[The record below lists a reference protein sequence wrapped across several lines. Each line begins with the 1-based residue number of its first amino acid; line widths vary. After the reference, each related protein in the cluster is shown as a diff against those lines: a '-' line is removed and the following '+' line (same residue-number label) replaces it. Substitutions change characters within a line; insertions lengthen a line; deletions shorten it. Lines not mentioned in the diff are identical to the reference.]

1 MGEPYT
7 GWEEPMGEPYTGWEE
22 PDVGSPV
29 APPLPRSDSAVWA
42 MTEIYPGLLDECPD
56 FTTCVIQIK
65 EDLDDLLERIEESKI
80 QDWLLA
86 ASETSYSYQLK
97 LLLMTDD
104 QQLTYDR
111 VQQEYNLDPRY
122 SLIVNKDG
130 LHNVSGFPE
139 VDSSTVVKIFG
150 NMSEDGNTVSGYSGS
165 TLAHLLLKLKLE
177 RATVIAIDGT
187 TTTDFQH
194 DFIRAFRFQGIKA
207 VLETSQ
213 GDKHMYQMMGE
224 MDGVSEYHT
233 LKRPVDHTTQYDH
246 QQILLMEDNPIVRKA
261 ASFLYE
267 KHPAVSSVYVLDEH
281 HKPKLIHGD
290 SEPLTA
296 DSRLV
301 LVGHGGTNNE
311 GGTSISGYNAKEVA
325 KIIGETHRNGDQ
337 IKTLSLVACDVGSDK
352 HFIETLMKELHEANI
367 ETELHLRNT
376 EVQVSHTGEKYSV
389 EFNTNGLEWRHKDGR
404 KNVVATLDKNR
415 NVIIREQT
423 GNTGEAVFTSE
434 RNPLGLKESWPEA
447 PQDFI
452 HSDVQTENSVR
463 HSCVELQALAWGM
476 FHNIQDHPQKT
487 KAVNGDYHIYE
498 IRNNEAH
505 WLDKEEIENM
515 SYYDIK
521 SGKDM
526 LNIIHHY
533 AKTGENELSYLM
545 INDFIYK
552 VDQKNLYVY
561 PVGKKLDNNEVGKT
575 DEKEIE
581 DCITAQ
587 IGKESYYKMRQN
599 MYENLPHEQ
608 QENVKVKYVEYL
620 KGILTGEH
628 TIHPSLSERA
638 WFNSY
643 LTASIISESARNF
656 RTFPLVLM
664 ALDMFQNPDNNVK
677 QMGLDFFFEDH
688 PMARQYSWIDPSNRG
703 FKGSSTWENSRKLLE
718 KTRTK
723 SKLSQD
729 LKNLIGKE
737 SEHFQKW
744 SDTVDNNIQASHIFD
759 VAEKYSVVDPSQRD
773 AFLKSYSEFKTT
785 IQQQHQSPVYPERP
799 STSGGLGGSDDGSV
813 TLQDLHHASESE
825 ISLKLASYY
834 SRAAVSFAKQIHD
847 QLNTKYGK
855 DLAGLHVKQDSAK
868 MEDGTFKC
876 QLLSADV
883 NTEPIDFNVDLP
895 ADGLEYNEKMLKS
908 MNEAVHDMETHGSD
922 SSHHGSKHIER
933 ASTAVGTLGLMLGM
947 KGAVQA
953 FERGDIKDGVLGT
966 AQTLHGVTGMTLAVI
981 GKQAESLE
989 GRVAKSVVKLM
1000 RSSPMKNAMQ
1010 VLPIVGIGFGI
1021 YNVEEDLKQNDTL
1034 GYLDAALDLEMV
1046 GLDIIEAVQPEL
1058 APFIAPF
1065 NVALAVIRIAIDD
1078 VYMGIQNEL
1087 NSLPNDAGLLEKLA
1101 AVYVGSIKGNFHLAI
1116 HVASFFYD
1124 WHYDEIEQGHKLV
1137 EQISDYREYYK
1148 VTAEEDGTKA
1158 IDFSSGGSSWNGGGI
1173 HFDLK
1178 NNGLSEICMD
1188 FFVSS
1193 DESVD
1198 KKCWDVNTSGSRDI
1212 ILGIGESHQLNHTTY
1227 EKKVLLFIP
1236 AGSGTVVSGYIP
1248 LLESR
1253 YGHYTGNS
1261 EDNRFFAVQKAQ
1273 DKHTIEVMLSYYYRL
1288 HGEPGDDTFFLGS
1301 QKSYVKGSGGKDT
1314 YIIPDGGG
1322 KTTINN
1328 YDPSMSMDT
1337 LVFSVDYSD
1346 ISVSMSGADVVLTY
1360 HDCHTVTI
1368 QQWFSGEAYRHM
1380 TMMSRDGVL
1389 FIISSTVI
1397 ASVKLVARGINKMS
1411 QNHSVTVDTTTQ
1423 HLSAVITILGSPYDD
1438 RLIGNGEKN
1447 VMDGGGGEDHLI
1459 GGEDEDIYMVKNREK
1474 SKVWIQNYSTD
1485 KTTDLVIIDANLH
1498 DFKLRV
1504 DEDHI
1509 ILQSFY
1515 EVVILDWFR
1524 SEADRHLQVLT
1535 KDLITFTL
1543 SDSKSD
1549 CVLTDPFIKCIRSQ
1563 SIDYSKS
1570 SLGVEVDL
1578 QKDQALHSVTEVRG
1592 SDLNDVIKGNQGRNT
1607 IFPGKGDDF
1616 VEGRGGEDWYVITPG
1631 QGLKTIN
1638 NYSPDMTMDTMF
1650 LKEQYQ
1656 HIMSVCEGNHVILL
1670 VNGSESVVLKQWFIS
1685 NMYQHLDFQTTDGIT
1700 FKLGSNTISCGD
1712 SLMLPITVDY
1722 RKQETRPLTA
1732 QLKQQKLSVVVQPI
1746 TTVCFN
1752 YNGHYVTKEMC
1763 GYQGRQM
1770 IMNDVGSVM
1779 NLYGSAGFDVMI
1791 GNNNN
1796 NLLDPFTGGALM
1808 SGGEGRD
1815 TYIIKPGYGHD
1826 ILIDNFAEDMY
1837 DDTMLVA
1844 MDFLSGGQMILTT
1857 VGKDLK
1863 VNITNGGEIL
1873 HICLL
1878 NYHSSPKHQHLIL
1891 QSSDGVFFRLR
1902 DQSGN
1907 ESNTLS
1913 IPHVE
1918 AFKVNMKET
1927 QANCHLDLYAQGNLS
1942 AVHTV
1947 QGCPSVS
1954 NYIQGHNQQNILIG
1968 GWKNDVLEGGQGN
1981 DVLMG
1986 GVGNDLLMG
1995 GFGDDT
2001 LYGEVGEDTM
2011 MGGSGWDLFIPGPG
2025 ADLVDGGPGRDTVLY
2040 QGDHETG
2047 EGVYV
2052 NLLSGECR
2060 QADAE
2065 GDVLKDVENVIG
2077 SIYSDV
2083 LVSGFEAGLLKGSDG
2098 HDILVSSGEGDYLV
2112 GGEGNDLYTLAF
2124 HQGSLTIDNCAKD
2137 NRTDILYLSSDFSP
2151 QFECHQLLDR
2161 AVLTFSGVNEW
2172 NTTMCVKVTVQGWVS
2187 DEHECGHL
2195 VVVLGDREMS
2205 VDRMLEECSPG
2216 GGVGRQGDVSRQ
2228 DVVECSPGGGVGR
2241 QGDVIRQDVG
2251 ECFFRHI
2258 EPVRAYHQHMS
2269 HMLLSYSHL
2278 AQLYQESEFQEEN

>member
-1 MGEPYT
+1 
-7 GWEEPMGEPYTGWEE
+7 
-22 PDVGSPV
+22 
-29 APPLPRSDSAVWA
+29 
-42 MTEIYPGLLDECPD
+42 
-56 FTTCVIQIK
+56 
-65 EDLDDLLERIEESKI
+65 DLDDLLEKIEGSKI

-111 VQQEYNLDPRY
+111 VEQEYNLDPRY
-122 SLIVNKDG
+122 SLIVSKDC

-150 NMSEDGNTVSGYSGS
+150 NVSEDGSTVSGYSGS

-177 RATVIAIDGT
+177 RVTVFSIDGT

-224 MDGVSEYHT
+224 MDRVSEYHT
-233 LKRPVDHTTQYDH
+233 LKRPVGHTTQYDH
-246 QQILLMEDNPIVRKA
+246 QQILLMEDNSIVRKA
-261 ASFLYE
+261 AGFLYE

-281 HKPKLIHGD
+281 LKPKLIHGD
-290 SEPLTA
+290 SEALTA

-389 EFNTNGLEWRHKDGR
+389 EFNTNGLEWRHKDAR
-404 KNVVATLDKNR
+404 KKVVATLDQNM

-434 RNPLGLKESWPEA
+434 RNPLGPKESWPEV

-452 HSDVQTENSVR
+452 HSDVQTENSVK
-463 HSCVELQALAWGM
+463 HSCVEAQGLAWGM
-476 FHNIQDHPQKT
+476 FHKIQDHPQKT
-487 KAVNGDYHIYE
+487 KAVNGEYRIYE
-498 IRNNEAH
+498 MRKN
-505 WLDKEEIENM
+505 
-515 SYYDIK
+515 
-521 SGKDM
+521 
-526 LNIIHHY
+526 
-533 AKTGENELSYLM
+533 
-545 INDFIYK
+545 K

-561 PVGKKLDNNEVGKT
+561 PVGKKLDNNDVGKI
-575 DEKEIE
+575 KEIK

-587 IGKESYYKMRQN
+587 IGQESYYKMRQN
-599 MYENLPHEQ
+599 IYKNLPSEQ
-608 QENVKVKYVEYL
+608 QENEKVKYVEYL
-620 KGILTGEH
+620 KE
-628 TIHPSLSERA
+628 
-638 WFNSY
+638 
-643 LTASIISESARNF
+643 
-656 RTFPLVLM
+656 
-664 ALDMFQNPDNNVK
+664 Q
-677 QMGLDFFFEDH
+677 
-688 PMARQYSWIDPSNRG
+688 
-703 FKGSSTWENSRKLLE
+703 
-718 KTRTK
+718 
-723 SKLSQD
+723 
-729 LKNLIGKE
+729 
-737 SEHFQKW
+737 
-744 SDTVDNNIQASHIFD
+744 
-759 VAEKYSVVDPSQRD
+759 YSVVDPSQRD
-773 AFLKSYSEFKTT
+773 AFLEGYSEFKTT
-785 IQQQHQSPVYPERP
+785 IQQQHQSPVNPERP
-799 STSGGLGGSDDGSV
+799 PTSGGLGGSDDGSV
-813 TLQDLHHASESE
+813 TLQDLHHVSESE

-834 SRAAVSFAKQIHD
+834 SRAAASFAKQIHD
-847 QLNTKYGK
+847 QLNTKYGE
-855 DLAGLHVKQDSAK
+855 DLAGLLVKQDSAK

-883 NTEPIDFNVDLP
+883 NAEPIDFNVDLP
-895 ADGLEYNEKMLKS
+895 ADGLQYNEKMLKS

-953 FERGDIKDGVLGT
+953 FERGDIKDGVIGT

-981 GKQAESLE
+981 GKQAEALE

-1000 RSSPMKNAMQ
+1000 RSSPMKIAMQ

-1021 YNVEEDLKQNDTL
+1021 YNVQEDFKRNDTL
-1034 GYLDAALDLEMV
+1034 RYIDAALDLGMV
-1046 GLDIIEAVQPEL
+1046 GLDIIEAVLPEL
-1058 APFIAPF
+1058 APFFFAPL
-1065 NVALAVIRIAIDD
+1065 NLALAVIRIAIDD

-1087 NSLPNDAGLLEKLA
+1087 NSLPIDAGLLEKLA
-1101 AVYVGSIKGNFHLAI
+1101 AVLVGSIKGFFNFLI
-1116 HVASFFYD
+1116 HVESFFYN
-1124 WHYDEIEQGHKLV
+1124 WRYDEIEQGHKLV

-1148 VTAEEDGTKA
+1148 VTAGENGTKA
-1158 IDFSSGGSSWNGGGI
+1158 INFSSGGSSWNGGGI

-1178 NNGLSEICMD
+1178 NNGLSELCMD

-1236 AGSGTVVSGYIP
+1236 AGSETVVSGYIP
-1248 LLESR
+1248 LSESR
-1253 YGHYTGNS
+1253 YGHYKGNS
-1261 EDNRFFAVQKAQ
+1261 EANRFFAVQNAQ

-1346 ISVSMSGADVVLTY
+1346 ISVSKSGADVILTY

-1423 HLSAVITILGSPYDD
+1423 HLSAVINILGSPYDD

-1474 SKVWIQNYSTD
+1474 SKVWIQNHSTD
-1485 KTTDLVIIDANLH
+1485 KTTDLVLIDANLH

-1509 ILQSFY
+1509 ILQSFN
-1515 EVVILDWFR
+1515 EVVLLDWFR

-1535 KDLITFTL
+1535 KDLVTFTL

-1549 CVLTDPFIKCIRSQ
+1549 CVLTDPFTKCIRSQ

-1578 QKDQALHSVTEVRG
+1578 QEDQALHSVTEVRG

-1638 NYSPDMTMDTMF
+1638 NYSPDMAMDTMF

-1700 FKLGSNTISCGD
+1700 FKLGSNTTSCGG

-1732 QLKQQKLSVVVQPI
+1732 QFKQQKLSVVVQSI

-1752 YNGHYVTKEMC
+1752 YNGHSVTKEMC

-1770 IMNDVGSVM
+1770 IMNDIGSVM

-1891 QSSDGVFFRLR
+1891 QSSDGVFFRLK

-1913 IPHVE
+1913 VPHVE

-2040 QGDHETG
+2040 QGDHEKG

-2098 HDILVSSGEGDYLV
+2098 HDILVSSGGGDYLV
-2112 GGEGNDLYTLAF
+2112 GGEGNDLYALAF

-2151 QFECHQLLDR
+2151 QFECHQLFDR
-2161 AVLTFSGVNEW
+2161 AVLTFSGVNER

-2195 VVVLGDREMS
+2195 VVALGDREMS
-2205 VDRMLEECSPG
+2205 VDRMLEEC
-2216 GGVGRQGDVSRQ
+2216 
-2228 DVVECSPGGGVGR
+2228 
-2241 QGDVIRQDVG
+2241 
-2251 ECFFRHI
+2251 FFRHI
-2258 EPVRAYHQHMS
+2258 EPVRAHHQHMS
-2269 HMLLSYSHL
+2269 HMLLSYTHL

>member
-1 MGEPYT
+1 MALDKPSPNRRLALVDEFLYCCRVA
-7 GWEEPMGEPYTGWEE
+7 
-22 PDVGSPV
+22 VGMKEKVIADIFGISTTT
-29 APPLPRSDSAVWA
+29 D
-42 MTEIYPGLLDECPD
+42 LDE
-56 FTTCVIQIK
+56 
-65 EDLDDLLERIEESKI
+65 LLEKIEGSKV

-122 SLIVNKDG
+122 SLIVSKDG

-150 NMSEDGNTVSGYSGS
+150 NVSEDGSTVSGYSGS

-224 MDGVSEYHT
+224 MDRVSEYHT

-246 QQILLMEDNPIVRKA
+246 QNILLMEDNPIVSKA

-296 DSRLV
+296 DSILV
-301 LVGHGGTNNE
+301 LVGHGGTNSE

-325 KIIGETHRNGDQ
+325 KIIGETPRNGDQ
-337 IKTLSLVACDVGSDK
+337 IKTLSLVACDLGSDK

-389 EFNTNGLEWRHKDGR
+389 EFNTNGLEWRHKDAR
-404 KNVVATLDKNR
+404 KMVVATLDQNM

-434 RNPLGLKESWPEA
+434 RNSLGLKESWPEV

-452 HSDVQTENSVR
+452 HSDVQTENSVK
-463 HSCVELQALAWGM
+463 HSCVELQAYTWGM
-476 FHNIQDHPQKT
+476 FHKIQDHPQKT

-498 IRNNEAH
+498 IRNEKVH
-505 WLDKEEIENM
+505 WLDKEEIEKM

-552 VDQKNLYVY
+552 VDQHSLYVY
-561 PVGKKLDNNEVGKT
+561 PVGKKLDNNDVGKI
-575 DEKEIE
+575 KEIE

-587 IGKESYYKMRQN
+587 IGKEKYGDMRQK
-599 MYENLPHEQ
+599 MYKNLPLEQ

-620 KGILTGEH
+620 KGTLTGEH

-664 ALDMFQNPDNNVK
+664 ALDMSQNPDNNVK
-677 QMGLDFFFEDH
+677 QRGLDFFFENH
-688 PMARQYSWIDPSNRG
+688 PMARGGSWIDPNNCG
-703 FKGSSTWENSRKLLE
+703 FKGSSTWENSRKLQSNR
-718 KTRTK
+718 RTK
-723 SKLSQD
+723 LERD
-729 LKNLIGKE
+729 LRNLIGQE

-744 SDTVDNNIQASHIFD
+744 SGTVDNIQASRIFD

-773 AFLKSYSEFKTT
+773 AFLEGYSEFKTT
-785 IQQQHQSPVYPERP
+785 IQQQHQSPVNPERP
-799 STSGGLGGSDDGSV
+799 PTSGGLGGSDDGSV
-813 TLQDLHHASESE
+813 TLQDLHHVSESE

-834 SRAAVSFAKQIHD
+834 SRAAASFAKHIHD
-847 QLNTKYGK
+847 QLNTKYGE

-868 MEDGTFKC
+868 MEDGTFTC

-883 NTEPIDFNVDLP
+883 NAEPIDFNVDLP
-895 ADGLEYNEKMLKS
+895 ADGLQYNEKMLKS
-908 MNEAVHDMETHGSD
+908 MNEALHDMETHGSD

-953 FERGDIKDGVLGT
+953 FEGGDIKDGVIGT

-981 GKQAESLE
+981 GKQAEALE
-989 GRVAKSVVKLM
+989 GRVATSAVKLM
-1000 RSSPMKNAMQ
+1000 RSSPMKRVVQ

-1021 YNVEEDLKQNDTL
+1021 YNVEEDLKRKDTL
-1034 GYLDAALDLEMV
+1034 GYIDATLDVAMV
-1046 GLDIIEAVQPEL
+1046 GLDIIEAVLPEL
-1058 APFIAPF
+1058 APLIAPL

-1087 NSLPNDAGLLEKLA
+1087 NSLPNDASLLEKFA
-1101 AVYVGSIKGNFHLAI
+1101 AVLVGSIKGLFHLAI

-1124 WHYDEIEQGHKLV
+1124 WRYDEIEQGHKLV

-1178 NNGLSEICMD
+1178 NNGLSELCMD

-1212 ILGIGESHQLNHTTY
+1212 ILGIGESHQLEHTTY
-1227 EKKVLLFIP
+1227 ENKVLLFIP
-1236 AGSGTVVSGYIP
+1236 AGSVPVVSGYIP
-1248 LLESR
+1248 LSESR
-1253 YGHYTGNS
+1253 ISKELCEG
-1261 EDNRFFAVQKAQ
+1261 
-1273 DKHTIEVMLSYYYRL
+1273 IW
-1288 HGEPGDDTFFLGS
+1288 
-1301 QKSYVKGSGGKDT
+1301 GKDT

-1346 ISVSMSGADVVLTY
+1346 ISVSKSGADVLLTY

-1397 ASVKLVARGINKMS
+1397 ASVKLVPRGINKMS

-1423 HLSAVITILGSPYDD
+1423 HLSAVINILGSPYDD
-1438 RLIGNGEKN
+1438 RLIGNREKN

-1474 SKVWIQNYSTD
+1474 SKVWIQNNSTD
-1485 KTTDLVIIDANLH
+1485 NATDLVIIDANLH

-1509 ILQSFY
+1509 ILQSFN
-1515 EVVILDWFR
+1515 EVVLLDWFR

-1535 KDLITFTL
+1535 KDLVTFTL
-1543 SDSKSD
+1543 SDSKRD

-1570 SLGVEVDL
+1570 SLGVKVDL
-1578 QKDQALHSVTEVRG
+1578 QEDQALHSVTEVWG

-1638 NYSPDMTMDTMF
+1638 NYSPDMAMDTMF

-1685 NMYQHLDFQTTDGIT
+1685 NLYQHLDFQTTDGIT
-1700 FKLGSNTISCGD
+1700 FKLGSNTTSCEG

-1752 YNGHYVTKEMC
+1752 YNGHSVTKEMC

-1770 IMNDVGSVM
+1770 IMNNVGSVM

-1913 IPHVE
+1913 VPHVE

-2040 QGDHETG
+2040 QGDHEKG

-2098 HDILVSSGEGDYLV
+2098 HDILVSSGGGDYLV
-2112 GGEGNDLYTLAF
+2112 GGEGNDLYILAF

-2151 QFECHQLLDR
+2151 QFECHQLFDR
-2161 AVLTFSGVNEW
+2161 AVLMFSRVNERK
-2172 NTTMCVKVTVQGWVS
+2172 TTMCVKVTVQGWVS

-2205 VDRMLEECSPG
+2205 VDRMLEECL
-2216 GGVGRQGDVSRQ
+2216 
-2228 DVVECSPGGGVGR
+2228 
-2241 QGDVIRQDVG
+2241 
-2251 ECFFRHI
+2251 FRHI
-2258 EPVRAYHQHMS
+2258 EP
-2269 HMLLSYSHL
+2269 
-2278 AQLYQESEFQEEN
+2278 